1 MVPVSAIRRSVKRT
15 LSRLA
20 ADPHVLLALALAF
33 SALAVEIPTGVDLH
47 VAVIPI
53 VLYLVAQMTITIW
66 LVGRQRPTRI
76 DTVRLLLAVG
86 AVIAISLRTGEVV
99 TLPLLGL
106 FIPIVAMAAAIGWW
120 TTAIVGSAALGGFAI
135 VATGMGRMDPAVMQR
150 GITLIAAMV
159 VLVIGTRRTVTALER
174 SIAHGRTAMAG
185 QRRRGRQMAAVEEV
199 GRMLAANGPS
209 AAALDDVM
217 ELLVSRFDYRYVSI
231 YTLDGDLLRLGAQ
244 RGYATP
250 VETFDATQGVVGRV
264 LRTGETAFVRDVRTD
279 PDYHAADPD
288 VRSEIS
294 VPLLSDGRVIGVLN
308 LESMADALLDEGDR
322 DTMVLVGDRVA
333 AALELG
339 RERQALRERAALF
352 TRLATFG
359 TAITM
364 SLDAERTHQAIVDA
378 VAVALQTDIVA
389 LVVRDAEHGEDRIAA
404 MHGGDARYVGVRIL
418 PGEGMAGEAIAT
430 RTVAR
435 NDALDRAGYPSTI
448 RGANIADTLAT
459 VAIPLI
465 VDDEPLGA
473 LSLSRTDLSRPF
485 TALEAEGLALIAAQV
500 VLALRNIALH
510 AQVADAAIHDPL
522 TGLWNRRQLDV
533 ALARLFAARARQVPE
548 HRHPVTAILFDLDDF
563 GEFNKQHG
571 HATGDTVLRTFAAIL
586 ARRFRSSDLV
596 ARFGGEEFVAVLDG
610 ANLDEGRRVAD
621 EVRRELEAAPLEG
634 ANREILRATVSAGCA
649 SLGPDVASFETL
661 LEVADVG
668 LRMAK
673 RGGRNRVVAA

>member
-1 MVPVSAIRRSVKRT
+1 M
-15 LSRLA
+15 
-20 ADPHVLLALALAF
+20 LLALALVF

-47 VAVIPI
+47 LSIIPI
-53 VLYLVAQMTITIW
+53 VLYLAAQMGITMW
-66 LVGRQRPTRI
+66 PVGRRRI
-76 DTVRLLLAVG
+76 RQLDTIRLLLAVG

-99 TLPLLGL
+99 AIPLFGL
-106 FIPIVAMAAAIGWW
+106 LIPIVAMAAAIGWW
-120 TTAIVGSAALGGFAI
+120 PTAVVSTAALAGFVSLA
-135 VATGMGRMDPAVMQR
+135 AGLGRLDPDVMQR
-150 GITLIAAMV
+150 GITLVAAMV

-174 SIAHGRTAMAG
+174 SIVHGRTAMAG

-217 ELLVSRFDYRYVSI
+217 ELLVSRFGYRYVSI

-244 RGYATP
+244 RGYANP
-250 VETFDATQGVVGRV
+250 VETFDATRGVVGRV
-264 LRTGETAFVRDVRTD
+264 LRTGETAFIRDVRTD
-279 PDYHAADPD
+279 PDYHAADPG
-288 VRSEIS
+288 VRSEVS

-308 LESMADALLDEGDR
+308 LESMADAPLDEGDR

-339 RERQALRERAALF
+339 RERQALRERADLF
-352 TRLATFG
+352 TRLAAFG
-359 TAITM
+359 TAINV
-364 SLDAERTHQAIVDA
+364 SLDADRAHQAIVDA

-389 LVVRDAEHGEDRIAA
+389 LVVRDPEHGEDRIMA
-404 MHGGDARYVGVRIL
+404 MHGGDPRYVGVRIL
-418 PGEGMAGEAIAT
+418 PGEGMAGKAIA
-430 RTVAR
+430 RRAVVSS
-435 NDALDRAGYPSTI
+435 DALDRADYPSTI
-448 RGANIADTLAT
+448 RGALIADTLACA
-459 VAIPLI
+459 AIPLI

-485 TALEAEGLALIAAQV
+485 SALEAEGLALIAAQV

-510 AQVADAAIHDPL
+510 AQVAEAAIRDPL

-533 ALARLFAARARQVPE
+533 ALAGLFAVRGRQAAE

-571 HATGDTVLRTFAAIL
+571 HATGDAVLRTFAAIL

-610 ANLDEGRRVAD
+610 ANLDEARRVAD

-634 ANREILRATVSAGCA
+634 ANGEILRATVSAGCA

-661 LEVADVG
+661 LEIADVG
-668 LRMAK
+668 LQMAK